1 MEEKLFWVG
10 ILVGIHFFLTQHF
23 RDTNKFVGKAAF
35 TRLWHAVFMALLGF
49 VGGALLSVSLDNRSG
64 EVVAAVLFSARQFA
78 WGVAA
83 AVVLGFY
90 AFFKGDKT
98 RYQGKGSGKP
108 QSGVTPASDSAKGA
122 RVTAVKKGS
131 ENENLP
137 PAIKEDL
144 EWSETVFSAVL
155 LASVVMY
162 LFVQAFKIPSGSMR
176 TTFLEGDHLFV
187 NKFVYGFRVPY
198 THKKFLA
205 LKKIKRG
212 DIVIFQFPSR
222 DPDEFQCGGRQYGKD
237 FIKRVIGLPGD
248 RVELKDGKVS
258 VNGVPLKEE
267 AYVKYLD
274 DFRYPADKSKV
285 PPGDYQVYWEKRML
299 GKMFAEYIKDNF
311 GPVIVPQGHYMMMGD
326 NRDRSCDS
334 RYWGPVPE
342 YLIKGKAMVIYW
354 PPSRM
359 GFPE

>member
-10 ILVGIHFFLTQHF
+10 ILVGMHFFLTQHF
-23 RDTNKFVGKAAF
+23 RDKNKFEGKAAF
-35 TRLWHAVFMALLGF
+35 TRLWHSVFMALLGF
-49 VGGALLSVSLDNRSG
+49 VGGALLAVSLDNRSG
-64 EVVAAVLFSARQFA
+64 EVVAAVLFSARQLG
-78 WGVAA
+78 WGLAA

-98 RYQGKGSGKP
+98 SYQVKGPGKLPPAGGSVSP
-108 QSGVTPASDSAKGA
+108 D
-122 RVTAVKKGS
+122 VKKGS
-131 ENENLP
+131 ENANLP
-137 PAIKEDL
+137 QAIKEDL

-155 LASVVMY
+155 LASVAMY

-205 LKKIKRG
+205 MRNIKRG
-212 DIVIFQFPSR
+212 DIVIFQFPSQ
-222 DPDEFQCGGRQYGKD
+222 DPDEFQCGGKQYGKD

-248 RVELKDGKVS
+248 SVELRDGKVF

-267 AYVKYLD
+267 AYAKYLD
-274 DFRYPADKSKV
+274 DSRYPADKSKI

-299 GKMFAEYIKDNF
+299 GKMFSEYIKDNF
-311 GPVIVPQGHYMMMGD
+311 GPIIVPQNNYMMMGD

-359 GFPE
+359 GFPQ

>member
-10 ILVGIHFFLTQHF
+10 ILVGIHFFLTRYF
-23 RDTNKFVGKAAF
+23 GDKNKFGGKAAF
-35 TRLWHAVFMALLGF
+35 TRLWHAAFMALLGF
-49 VGGALLSVSLDNRSG
+49 VGAVLLSVSLDNRSG
-64 EVVAAVLFSARQFA
+64 EVVTALFSARQLA
-78 WGVAA
+78 WGLAA
-83 AVVLGFY
+83 AVVTGFY
-90 AFFKGDKT
+90 AFFKGDKAL
-98 RYQGKGSGKP
+98 YQ
-108 QSGVTPASDSAKGA
+108 AK
-122 RVTAVKKGS
+122 
-131 ENENLP
+131 EDLP
-137 PAIKEDL
+137 PAIKDDL

-205 LKKIKRG
+205 LRKIKRG
-212 DIVIFQFPSR
+212 DIVIFQFPSQ

-248 RVELKDGKVS
+248 RVELK
-258 VNGVPLKEE
+258 NGLVFINGGPLKEE
-267 AYVKYLD
+267 AYAKYLD
-274 DFRYPADKSKV
+274 SFRYPADSRRV
-285 PPGDYQVYWEKRML
+285 AAQDYQMRWEKRML
-299 GKMFAEYIKDNF
+299 GQMFSEYIKDNF
-311 GPVIVPQGHYMMMGD
+311 GPVTVPQGQYMMMGD
-326 NRDRSCDS
+326 NRDRSCES

-342 YLIKGKAMVIYW
+342 FMIKGKALFIYW